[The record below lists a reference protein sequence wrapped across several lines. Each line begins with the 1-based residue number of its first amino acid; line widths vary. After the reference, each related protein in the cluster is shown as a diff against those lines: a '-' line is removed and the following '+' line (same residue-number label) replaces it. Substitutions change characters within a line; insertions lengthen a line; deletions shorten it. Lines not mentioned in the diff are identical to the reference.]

1 MGAVKRTFR
10 TLEETRA
17 LMAVARG
24 ESPPDLLI
32 TGGTVLNVYSG
43 ELHPGTV
50 AVAGSRIAY
59 VGERPLTR
67 GPSTTV
73 VDARGRV
80 LAPGYIDPHAH
91 PQAMFTPVEL
101 ARNVLPLGTTAIVGD
116 TIFLLMMIHPDL
128 AVEAFDALSSLP
140 VRYYWFLRLHAQ
152 AHSPEEGT
160 LITDERLAGLLERE
174 DVRTVGEV
182 TRWPAVHAGDES
194 LLARIALGLA
204 AGRRV
209 EGHAPG
215 ASADRVQVLAAAG
228 FSSDHEAITA
238 AQALAR
244 LRAGLYVMLRHGE
257 LRADLPALA
266 PLATGSRAFSGRLM
280 LTPDG
285 PTAQFVRRHG
295 YMDHL
300 IDCAMREGIDPLA
313 TYQMATIN
321 PATYYALDEEIGGI
335 APGRRADILLLESPQ
350 QPRPEVVIAGGRVAA
365 REGRLLIDMPSVPWE
380 RWMRPLAPGSWRPDP
395 SIFSLDGLA
404 SPVPAMHLENGVITA
419 RRDIPLGA
427 TPSQDALPRRD
438 ALPRGVLRLTLIDP
452 AGGWRCRALL
462 SGFADDLG
470 GLASSY
476 SSGTG
481 IVTIG
486 RRPEDMSAAASR
498 VLDLGGG
505 IVLVEKG
512 TVVFELPLPLGG
524 WMSPRPLAEIAD
536 ALELLTGLLRQRG
549 HPHDDV
555 AYTLLFFGFDSL
567 PYVRLTYRG
576 LWDVVAGRAILPR
589 EDLR

>member
-24 ESPPDLLI
+24 EVPPDLLI

-43 ELHPGTV
+43 ELHPAAV
-50 AVAGSRIAY
+50 AVAGNRIAY
-59 VGERPLTR
+59 VGARPVVA
-67 GPSTTV
+67 GPFTTV

-80 LAPGYIDPHAH
+80 VAPGYMDPHAH

-116 TIFLLMMIHPDL
+116 SIFLLLMTDPEQQAD
-128 AVEAFDALSSLP
+128 AFDALGGLP
-140 VRYYWFLRLHAQ
+140 LHYFWFLRLHGQ
-152 AHSPEEGT
+152 AHSPEEQT
-160 LITDERLAGLLERE
+160 LITDERLATLLQRE
-174 DVRTVGEV
+174 DIRTVGEV
-182 TRWPAVHAGDES
+182 TRWPLVHAGDES

-238 AQALAR
+238 DQALAR
-244 LRAGLYVMLRHGE
+244 LRAGLYVMLRHGS
-257 LRADLPALA
+257 LRPDLPALA
-266 PLATGSRAFSGRLM
+266 SIATGTRAFSGRLM

-285 PTAQFVRRHG
+285 PTAWFVRHHG
-295 YMDHL
+295 YMDHV
-300 IDCAMREGIDPLA
+300 IERAIGEGIDPIA
-313 TYQMATIN
+313 AYQMATVN

-335 APGRRADILLLESPQ
+335 APGRRADLLLLESPAH
-350 QPRPEVVIAGGRVAA
+350 PRPEVVIADGRLAA
-365 REGRLLIDMPSVPWE
+365 REGRLLIDIPSLPWE
-380 RWMRPLAPGSWRPDP
+380 QWLRPLAPGSWRPDP
-395 SIFSLDGLA
+395 SLFSLDGLA
-404 SPVPAMHLENGVITA
+404 SPVPGMHLENNVITA
-419 RRDIPLGA
+419 RRDVMLDGVPPA
-427 TPSQDALPRRD
+427 
-438 ALPRGVLRLTLIDP
+438 GVLRLTLVDP
-452 AGGWRCRALL
+452 GGAWRCRTLL
-462 SGFADDLG
+462 SGFADRLG

-481 IVTIG
+481 IVTVG
-486 RRPEDMSAAASR
+486 SSPEDMSTATSR

-505 IVLVEKG
+505 IVLVEDG
-512 TVVFELPLPLGG
+512 TILFEIPLPLGG
-524 WMSPRPLAEIAD
+524 WMSPRPLADLAD
-536 ALELLTGLLRQRG
+536 ALEALTGLLQQRG
-549 HPHDDV
+549 YPHHDL
-555 AYTLLFFGFDSL
+555 AYTLLFFGFDSV

-576 LWDVVAGRAILPR
+576 LWDVVADRAIVPR